1 MRAAGRTVRHGSFF
15 DTVTIEAADDRDAL
29 GAAALEAGIN
39 LRPLDGAIAASFDET
54 TTDEALESLLAASGA
69 GSASEAPSAIP
80 SSLSRKGGFMRQ
92 PVFHR
97 YRTETEMLRY
107 MRSLADR
114 DLALDRCMIP
124 LGSCTMKL
132 NATAAMLPVTWP
144 EFARIHPYAPHDQA
158 KGYAEMLP
166 RLEELL
172 ADCTGDA
179 AVSLPPTARQLG
191 RRHGDVAAHHR
202 CKF

>member
-1 MRAAGRTVRHGSFF
+1 MAGFYGLWHGPEGLTRIAGHAHDMACRFAAAMRAAGRTVRHGSFF

-29 GAAALEAGIN
+29 VAAAVAAGIN

-54 TTDEALESLLAASGA
+54 STDEMLESLLGALGA
-69 GSASEAPSAIP
+69 GKAEDAPAAIP
-80 SSLSRKGGFMRQ
+80 ASLSRKAGFMRQ

-124 LGSCTMKL
+124 LGSCTM
-132 NATAAMLPVTWP
+132 
-144 EFARIHPYAPHDQA
+144 
-158 KGYAEMLP
+158 
-166 RLEELL
+166 
-172 ADCTGDA
+172 
-179 AVSLPPTARQLG
+179 S
-191 RRHGDVAAHHR
+191 
-202 CKF
+202 